1 MSTFSHS
8 QDEER
13 GKQPAREAPGEQ
25 GEVPRKRDDSKDD
38 KSDPGIRRMADSVT
52 LPHQRHENQERGGQR
67 LQKDAASAS
76 RTILFVRHHYR
87 RNQMAI
93 HKKGLAHW
101 EGDLKHG
108 KGTVSTES
116 GALSQQPYG
125 FNTRFEGVKGT
136 NPEELIG
143 AAHAACFSMALS
155 LMLSEEG
162 YTATSIDTTAV
173 VTLNKTDGGFAITDI
188 ALQSQIVLPDVS
200 PAAFDEII
208 QKAKAGCPVSQVLK
222 ANITLDYQ
230 LNP

>member
-1 MSTFSHS
+1 
-8 QDEER
+8 
-13 GKQPAREAPGEQ
+13 
-25 GEVPRKRDDSKDD
+25 
-38 KSDPGIRRMADSVT
+38 
-52 LPHQRHENQERGGQR
+52 
-67 LQKDAASAS
+67 
-76 RTILFVRHHYR
+76 
-87 RNQMAI
+87 MAI

-173 VTLNKTDGGFAITDI
+173 VTLNKTDGG
-188 ALQSQIVLPDVS
+188 LRLPIS
-200 PAAFDEII
+200 RCKARSSCRTCLRRRSMRSSRKRKQAARYRR
-208 QKAKAGCPVSQVLK
+208 C
-222 ANITLDYQ
+222 
-230 LNP
+230 